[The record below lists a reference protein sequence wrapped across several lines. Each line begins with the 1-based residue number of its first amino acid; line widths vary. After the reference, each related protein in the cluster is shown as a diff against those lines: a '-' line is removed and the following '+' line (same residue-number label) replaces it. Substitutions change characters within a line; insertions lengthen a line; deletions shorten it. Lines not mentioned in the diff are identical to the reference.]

1 MSWLSAISWRRSL
14 SARRRTRPAPHR
26 RSFVPRLEALDGRI
40 VPSGYQQIN
49 LVAEVP
55 GVAPTTDPNLDGW
68 GMAAIP
74 TGYVVADSNVMGHT
88 SFGIATFYDAHGNVL
103 PGVVTIPPAPSQP
116 LGPNGHPRGLEYNPT
131 SDFVISE
138 DGRSAPALVLFGTK
152 DGTISGWNPAVD
164 PDHAIMVVDNSA
176 ELSTAFNRAMY
187 SGLHIAQN
195 SKGQNILYAAD
206 RGHNRVDMFDGQFH
220 YLGFFRDKNVS
231 VNSPGHPGAWQVE
244 DAPNGNLFVL
254 HADDNGPGGPYG
266 GIVDVFDTD
275 GNLLRRFTANDPGK
289 GPLESPWGI
298 TQAPADFGKFSNDI
312 LIGNDEGPGYIN
324 AFDPNT
330 GAFLGRLTQPDGTP
344 IAIPGL
350 WYLTFG
356 NGTPQT
362 GLTKQLY
369 FVAGPSLEQNF
380 GHGLF
385 GRIIAAG
392 EGDGRASSADSGA
405 GMAGLVSTT
414 QGTEPAQIALLL
426 VALSPSGAS
435 QSTSTTNDAS
445 GLQTPANNASNPVTA
460 QQTLPNAALASEP
473 IQQNG
478 NSRPTTDV
486 LDSLFAGFTNGKDD
500 EVGKLPL

>member
-1 MSWLSAISWRRSL
+1 VPWLESL
-14 SARRRTRPAPHR
+14 EVRT
-26 RSFVPRLEALDGRI
+26 

-55 GVAPTTDPNLDGW
+55 GVAPQTDPNLDGW

-74 TGYVVADSNVMGHT
+74 NGYVVADSSLGV
-88 SFGIATFYDAHGNVL
+88 ATFYDAHGDVL

-116 LGPNGHPRGLEYNPT
+116 LGPKSQVRGLEYNPT

-164 PDHAIMVVDNSA
+164 PDHAILMVDNSA
-176 ELSTAFNRAMY
+176 ELSTAYNRAMY
-187 SGLHIAQN
+187 SSLHIAQN
-195 SKGQNILYAAD
+195 SKGQNILYAGD
-206 RGHNRVDMFDGQFH
+206 RGHNKVDMFDGQFH
-220 YLGFFRDKNVS
+220 FLGSFTDKNVLL
-231 VNSPGHPGAWQVE
+231 NSPGHPGAWQVE

-254 HADDNGPGGPYG
+254 DTEETGPGGQYG
-266 GIVDVFDTD
+266 GIVDEFDTD
-275 GNLLRRFTANDPGK
+275 GNLLTPNHFAANGLGA
-289 GPLESPWGI
+289 GPLKAPWGI

-312 LIGNDEGPGYIN
+312 LIGNDGGPGYID

-330 GAFLGRLTQPDGTP
+330 GAFLGHLTQPDGTP

-369 FVAGPSLEQNF
+369 FVAGPTLEHGTGQ
-380 GHGLF
+380 GLF

-392 EGDGRASSADSGA
+392 QGDGSGGSADILTKVRRLPSKMQTTGPA
-405 GMAGLVSTT
+405 LMLTAPTGNVLQSERSQDTSVVS
-414 QGTEPAQIALLL
+414 QPSNVEPAAFDVSRFISRSHVVLKN
-426 VALSPSGAS
+426 
-435 QSTSTTNDAS
+435 TSAAK
-445 GLQTPANNASNPVTA
+445 PI
-460 QQTLPNAALASEP
+460 LPT
-473 IQQNG
+473 G
-478 NSRPTTDV
+478 NSVTIDDV
-486 LDSLFAGFTNGKDD
+486 LDGSIVGIANGLNDSLVK
-500 EVGKLPL
+500 

>member
-1 MSWLSAISWRRSL
+1 MSWFSAISWQRSL
-14 SARRRTRPAPHR
+14 PARLRSKLAPASKR
-26 RSFVPRLEALDGRI
+26 FVPRLEVLEGRI

-49 LVAEVP
+49 LVGEVP
-55 GVAPTTDPNLDGW
+55 GVAPHTDPNLDGW

-74 TGYVVADSNVMGHT
+74 NGYVVADPN
-88 SFGIATFYDAHGNVL
+88 FGVATFYDAQGKVL

-116 LGPNGHPRGLEYNPT
+116 LGPVGKPRGVESNST

-138 DGRSAPALVLFGTK
+138 DGRSAPALVLFGTR

-164 PDHAIMVVDNSA
+164 PDHAILVVDNSA
-176 ELSTAFNRAMY
+176 ELSTAVNKAMY
-187 SGLHIAQN
+187 SSLHIAQN

-206 RGHNRVDMFDGQFH
+206 RGHNKVDMFDGQFH
-220 YLGFFRDKNVS
+220 FLGSFTDKNVS
-231 VNSPGHPGAWQVE
+231 LQSPGHPGAWQVE

-254 HADDNGPGGPYG
+254 DTEDSGPGGQYG
-266 GIVDVFDTD
+266 GIVDEFDTD
-275 GNLLRRFTANDPGK
+275 GNLLTPNHFAANGLGA
-289 GPLESPWGI
+289 GPLEAPWGI

-312 LIGNDEGPGYIN
+312 LIGNDEGPGYID

-330 GAFLGRLTQPDGTP
+330 GAYLGQLTKPDGTP

-369 FVAGPSLEQNF
+369 FDAGPSLEVNT

-392 EGDGRASSADSGA
+392 EGDGPGSG
-405 GMAGLVSTT
+405 S
-414 QGTEPAQIALLL
+414 
-426 VALSPSGAS
+426 
-435 QSTSTTNDAS
+435 
-445 GLQTPANNASNPVTA
+445 VTA
-460 QQTLPNAALASEP
+460 ADTAALANMTP
-473 IQQNG
+473 GTGPTQMPG
-478 NSRPTTDV
+478 PNSRNPSPSSGSQVTGVAGQPNSLQPPVSDTANSSSGPQIVSNGTPGLKQILQPGDNDTKEDV
-486 LDSLFAGFTNGKDD
+486 LDGPAVGLANGPDAA
-500 EVGKLPL
+500 PLK

>member
-1 MSWLSAISWRRSL
+1 VPWLDSL
-14 SARRRTRPAPHR
+14 EVRT
-26 RSFVPRLEALDGRI
+26 

-49 LVAEVP
+49 LVGELP
-55 GVAPTTDPNLDGW
+55 GVAPHTDPNLFGW

-74 TGYVVADSNVMGHT
+74 NGYVVADS
-88 SFGIATFYDAHGNVL
+88 SFGVATFYDAHGDVL

-116 LGPNGHPRGLEYNPT
+116 LGPISQVRGLEYNPT

-176 ELSTAFNRAMY
+176 ELSTAYNRAMY
-187 SGLHIAQN
+187 SSLHIAQN
-195 SKGQNILYAAD
+195 SKGQNILYAGD
-206 RGHNRVDMFDGQFH
+206 RGHNKVDMFDGQFH
-220 YLGFFRDKNVS
+220 FLGSFWNHNVS
-231 VNSPGHPGAWQVE
+231 INSPGHPGAWQVE

-254 HADDNGPGGPYG
+254 DAQDNGPGGPYG
-266 GIVDVFDTD
+266 GIVDEFDTD
-275 GNLLRRFTANDPGK
+275 GNLLTPNHFAANAPGA
-289 GPLESPWGI
+289 GPLQSPWGI

-330 GAFLGRLTQPDGTP
+330 GAFVGQLTHPDGTP

-350 WYLTFG
+350 WYMAFG
-356 NGTPQT
+356 GGTSQT

-369 FVAGPSLEQNF
+369 FDAGPTLEHNT

-392 EGDGRASSADSGA
+392 QGDGSGGTTENPTGMRTLTSKMQATEAAQMPAAPSENVAQNPHSQDNSVASLPRSVSRPASEVSSSISRSQVVSKATSGA
-405 GMAGLVSTT
+405 K
-414 QGTEPAQIALLL
+414 
-426 VALSPSGAS
+426 
-435 QSTSTTNDAS
+435 
-445 GLQTPANNASNPVTA
+445 
-460 QQTLPNAALASEP
+460 P
-473 IQQNG
+473 IRPTG
-478 NSRPTTDV
+478 NSETIDDV
-486 LDSLFAGFTNGKDD
+486 LDGPIMGIAVGRADSLVK
-500 EVGKLPL
+500 

>member
-1 MSWLSAISWRRSL
+1 L
-14 SARRRTRPAPHR
+14 
-26 RSFVPRLEALDGRI
+26 VPRLEALEDRT

-49 LVAEVP
+49 LVGEVP
-55 GVAPTTDPNLDGW
+55 GVAPQTDPHLDGW
-68 GMAAIP
+68 GMAP
-74 TGYVVADSNVMGHT
+74 TPNGYVVGDSVLGV
-88 SFGIATFYDAHGNVL
+88 ATFYDAHGNVL
-103 PGVVTIPPAPSQP
+103 PQLVTVPAAPSHP
-116 LGPNGHPRGLEYNPT
+116 LGPITQVRGVESNST

-176 ELSTAFNRAMY
+176 ELSSAFNRAMY
-187 SGLHIAQN
+187 SSLHIAQN

-266 GIVDVFDTD
+266 GIVDEFDTD
-275 GNLLRRFTANDPGK
+275 GNLLTPNHFAANAPGA
-289 GPLESPWGI
+289 GHLESPWGI

-312 LIGNDEGPGYIN
+312 LIGNDEGPGHIN

-330 GAFLGRLTQPDGTP
+330 GAYLGQLTQPDGTP

-356 NGTPQT
+356 GGTPQT

-369 FVAGPSLEQNF
+369 FVAGPTLEHSTGQ
-380 GHGLF
+380 GLF

-392 EGDGRASSADSGA
+392 EGDGRASSAESGA

-414 QGTEPAQIALLL
+414 QGTGPAQTALLL
-426 VALSPSGAS
+426 GTSSPSGAS
-435 QSTSTTNDAS
+435 QGTSTANDAG
-445 GLQTPANNASNPVTA
+445 GLQTPATDASTPVTA
-460 QQTLPNAALASEP
+460 QQTPPNAALVSEP
-473 IQQNG
+473 ILQSG
-478 NSRPTTDV
+478 NSQPTTDA
-486 LDSLFAGFTNGKDD
+486 LDGIFVGLAKRQDDDLGQLGF
-500 EVGKLPL
+500 

>member
-1 MSWLSAISWRRSL
+1 
-14 SARRRTRPAPHR
+14 
-26 RSFVPRLEALDGRI
+26 
-40 VPSGYQQIN
+40 
-49 LVAEVP
+49 
-55 GVAPTTDPNLDGW
+55 
-68 GMAAIP
+68 MAAIP
-74 TGYVVADSNVMGHT
+74 NGYVVADSNVVGPT

-138 DGRSAPALVLFGTK
+138 DGRSAPALVLFGTR

-164 PDHAIMVVDNSA
+164 PDHAILVVDNSG
-176 ELSTAFNRAMY
+176 ELSTAYNHAMY

-206 RGHNRVDMFDGQFH
+206 RGHNKVDMFDGQFH
-220 YLGFFRDKNVS
+220 FLGSFWNHNVS
-231 VNSPGHPGAWQVE
+231 INSPGHPGTWQVE

-254 HADDNGPGGPYG
+254 FAQDDGPGGPYG
-266 GIVDVFDTD
+266 GIVDEFNTD
-275 GNLLRRFTANDPGK
+275 GILLTTNHFAANLPGK

-369 FVAGPSLEQNF
+369 FVAGPSLEHNF
-380 GHGLF
+380 GQGLF

-392 EGDGRASSADSGA
+392 EGDGPGSGSVSAAD
-405 GMAGLVSTT
+405 T
-414 QGTEPAQIALLL
+414 
-426 VALSPSGAS
+426 
-435 QSTSTTNDAS
+435 
-445 GLQTPANNASNPVTA
+445 
-460 QQTLPNAALASEP
+460 AALASMTP
-473 IQQNG
+473 GTRTMQTPGPNSG
-478 NSRPTTDV
+478 NPSQSGGSQGTGVAGQPNSLQPSLSDAANSSSSPQMVSNSTPGVNQILQTGGNETIEDV
-486 LDSLFAGFTNGKDD
+486 LDGPVVGLANGPDAALLK
-500 EVGKLPL
+500 